1 MSAYFK
7 YLMRTW
13 YFRILLTAYAFF
25 VFFGVMP
32 KAPPRGRFQS
42 VGEHLFLTVS
52 NSLGGFVVLA
62 VLTLALCGLW
72 AAIAASRKLK
82 PPAQPVPDETPDGGP
97 L

>member
-42 VGEHLFLTVS
+42 MTEHLLLTVG

-62 VLTLALCGLW
+62 AVVLAVCGIW
-72 AAIAASRKLK
+72 AAVAASRGAKA
-82 PPAQPVPDETPDGGP
+82 PPIPETTSEQ
-97 L
+97 

>member
-7 YLMRTW
+7 YLMRTR

-42 VGEHLFLTVS
+42 VTEHLFLTVG
-52 NSLGGFVVLA
+52 NSLGGFVVLGVIA
-62 VLTLALCGLW
+62 VAVCAAW
-72 AAIAASRKLK
+72 AAVAKTRGLK
-82 PPAQPVPDETPDGGP
+82 PPAQPVPDETSDGGP

>member
-32 KAPPRGRFQS
+32 KAPPRGRFQGVS
-42 VGEHLFLTVS
+42 EHLFLTVG
-52 NSLGGFVVLA
+52 NSLGGFAVLA
-62 VLTLALCGLW
+62 VVTAAVCAAW
-72 AAIAASRKLK
+72 AAVANARGLK
-82 PPAQPVPDETPDGGP
+82 PPAQPVPDETSDGGP

>member
-1 MSAYFK
+1 MSAYFR

-42 VGEHLFLTVS
+42 VTEHLFLTVS

-62 VLTLALCGLW
+62 VLTLVVCAIW
-72 AAIAASRKLK
+72 AAAANAKGLK
-82 PPAQPVPDETPDGGP
+82 VPSDSSSDGT
-97 L
+97 LDS

>member
-1 MSAYFK
+1 MNAYLK

-42 VGEHLFLTVS
+42 VTEHLALTVG
-52 NSLGGFVVLA
+52 NSLGGFAVLA
-62 VLTLALCGLW
+62 VLTLAVCAVW
-72 AAIAASRKLK
+72 AAIASWRGLK
-82 PPAQPVPDETPDGGP
+82 APHESIPDETADGGP

>member
-42 VGEHLFLTVS
+42 ATEHLFLTVA
-52 NSLGGFVVLA
+52 NSLGGFVALA
-62 VLTLALCGLW
+62 VLMLAVCATW
-72 AAIAASRKLK
+72 AAIANAKGLK
-82 PPAQPVPDETPDGGP
+82 PPAHSVPDEASDGGP

>member
-7 YLMRTW
+7 HLMRTW

-32 KAPPRGRFQS
+32 KTPPRGRFQS
-42 VGEHLFLTVS
+42 MTEHLALTVG

-62 VLTLALCGLW
+62 ALTLAVCALW
-72 AAIAASRKLK
+72 AAIAASRGLK
-82 PPAQPVPDETPDGGP
+82 PPAQPVPDETSDGGP